1 MMRQRSRAK
10 QTVQFRCP
18 RCGEFFLL
26 SFDDVPAGG
35 AGLACSNCRLDFQVR
50 LDVSSPEEP
59 VGRCR
64 ICGSEDFYQQ
74 KDLNPVL
81 GLLAVLLGGVVS
93 LLVLV
98 VIDPV
103 LGALCLIALVTIL
116 CVAWRLL
123 EGCTVC
129 YVCRSIYR
137 GFPSDRLHGGFFQAQ
152 EERHQR
158 QRDAWLER
166 LLGRESP

>member
-1 MMRQRSRAK
+1 MMRDRSRAK
-10 QTVQFRCP
+10 QTLQFRCP

-26 SFDDVPAGG
+26 NCDDVPAGG
-35 AGLACSNCRLDFQVR
+35 AGLACSHCRLDFNVQ
-50 LDVSSPEEP
+50 LDASRPDEP
-59 VGRCR
+59 VRRCW
-64 ICGSEDFYQQ
+64 ICGSEDFYHQ

-81 GLLAVLLGGVVS
+81 GLLAALLGGVVS

-98 VIDPV
+98 VIDAE
-103 LGALCLIALVTIL
+103 LGALCLVTVVGIL
-116 CVAWRLL
+116 CLAWRLL

-137 GFPSDRLHGGFFQAQ
+137 GFPPDPRHGGFFQGQ

-158 QRDAWLER
+158 QREVWLER
-166 LLGRESP
+166 LLGPESP